1 MSKFSR
7 QQSGIVLITGLVM
20 LLLLTIVAITAM
32 KVTNLE
38 ERMAGNLQNTNIA
51 FQSAESAL
59 REAEAFIDAQA
70 QVSGSVFNPLQL
82 SGGPFQNT
90 TAPVCV
96 AGLCGATSPLQ
107 SSHFYSLLGG
117 GDDEGYDPIKT
128 ATTGISTV
136 YAEPKFIIELIDVDK
151 TTGGNSEFLYAIFRI
166 TARAQG
172 GDASSVIQ
180 LQSTYRQYLHFVN

>member
-1 MSKFSR
+1 
-7 QQSGIVLITGLVM
+7 
-20 LLLLTIVAITAM
+20 M

-59 REAEAFIDAQA
+59 REAEAYIDAQA
-70 QVSGSVFNPLQL
+70 QINASVFNPLQL

-90 TAPVCV
+90 TTPICVTGVC
-96 AGLCGATSPLQ
+96 GTTSPLQ
-107 SSHFYSLLGG
+107 SSHFYSVT
-117 GDDEGYDPIKT
+117 GDKT
-128 ATTGISTV
+128 ATTGITTV